1 MISIKSKLASVNSSD
16 KRSDIRRDYWRKH
29 LENWRQSGLSQQEY
43 CREHNVGYS
52 TFCRWKKRL
61 GNAVSGCASH
71 LVEVGSFDRDALSD
85 ALSVNPFGSPVNKTV
100 NSSAIRFWCG
110 DFCIEIGAD
119 FSSETLCHLIRTL
132 RMEQGLAPGRGSV
145 AEGMNFL
152 NK

>member
-16 KRSDIRRDYWRKH
+16 KRSDIRREYWRKH

-61 GNAVSGCASH
+61 GNAASGCASH
-71 LVEVGSFDRDALSD
+71 LVEVGSFNRDALSD
-85 ALSVNPFGSPVNKTV
+85 ALSVNPFGSPVNKTA

-110 DFCIEIGAD
+110 DFCIEVGAD
-119 FSSETLCHLIRTL
+119 FSPETLRQSIGTL
-132 RMEQGLAPGRGSV
+132 RMEQGLAPVRV
-145 AEGMNFL
+145 NEVEGMGFV
-152 NK
+152 KA